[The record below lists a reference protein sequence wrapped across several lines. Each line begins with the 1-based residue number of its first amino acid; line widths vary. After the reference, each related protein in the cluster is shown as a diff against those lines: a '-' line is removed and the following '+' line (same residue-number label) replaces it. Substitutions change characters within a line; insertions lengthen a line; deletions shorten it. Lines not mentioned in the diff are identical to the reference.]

1 MWKRKKKINYNKEI
15 LNELKEIHSILGD
28 EQKENTKL
36 YWLILSQ
43 DNEIRKLKEKNKK
56 LKKQNKEEKK

>member
-1 MWKRKKKINYNKEI
+1 MWKRKKKINYSEEI

-28 EQKENTKL
+28 EQEENTKL

-43 DNEIRKLKEKNKK
+43 DNEIRKLKEKNKE
-56 LKKQNKEEKK
+56 LKKK